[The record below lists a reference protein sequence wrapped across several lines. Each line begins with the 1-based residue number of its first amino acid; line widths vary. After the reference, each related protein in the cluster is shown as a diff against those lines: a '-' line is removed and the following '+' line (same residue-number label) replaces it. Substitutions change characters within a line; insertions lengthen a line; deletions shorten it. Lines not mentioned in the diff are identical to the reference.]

1 MTFLER
7 VSFKKRFASPATLAL
22 FGAFAVPEP
31 FGTII
36 LAYAAFWWWRSRKV
50 KTARLNSGGEPAV
63 AADMIQ
69 RVAEAFR
76 LFQLGRNRRKC
87 SVELGADTVHRGDN
101 DDGNAGGDYGVLNG
115 GGGHLVLDKR
125 P

>member
-7 VSFKKRFASPATLAL
+7 VSFKQRFGSPAALAL

-36 LAYAAFWWWRSRKV
+36 LAYAAFWWWRSRKI
-50 KTARLNSGGEPAV
+50 KARELNSGGEPPS
-63 AADMIQ
+63 AADVTQ
-69 RVAEAFR
+69 RVVDCVS
-76 LFQLGRNRRKC
+76 LFQLGRHRRKC
-87 SVELGADTVHRGDN
+87 GVEAATDAVHCRDN
-101 DDGNAGGDYGVLNG
+101 DDGNAGGDYGIFNG
-115 GGGHLVLDKR
+115 GGGGLVLRKR